1 MIKRAPQRVLVPV
14 AAWHSTGPG
23 AARGRLFICQKRPD
37 QDPANRNPYGGER
50 PRQKRDLGRGT
61 DATAMLWMNVVIA
74 AVLLH
79 CFDASHLPLQGTPP
93 EAPFHLPEPA
103 PQSSWPLA

>member
-61 DATAMLWMNVVIA
+61 DATAMLWMNVVDSKENT
-74 AVLLH
+74 LH
-79 CFDASHLPLQGTPP
+79 IEGNLCGPFNSGLISHPN
-93 EAPFHLPEPA
+93 
-103 PQSSWPLA
+103 SSLS